1 MVGYIQYVHCRKIN
15 NLFVRVLETG
25 RNSIRFRVKISF
37 TNNVSILCLF
47 SNVKK
52 SEDNFTA
59 KLSEKSRNKSFLVA
73 FSGVLYHIRAY
84 NYYRLPYMNMVPAYN
99 YYRLPYMNKVPANN
113 YYLLSYMNKVP
124 AYNYYRLSYMN
135 KVPAYNYYRLSYM
148 NKVPEQLS
156 FGQ

>member
-1 MVGYIQYVHCRKIN
+1 VVGYIQYVHCRKIN

-73 FSGVLYHIRAY
+73 FSGVLYHI
-84 NYYRLPYMNMVPAYN
+84 LAYN

-135 KVPAYNYYRLSYM
+135 KVP
-148 NKVPEQLS
+148 EQLS
-156 FGQ
+156 FGQWPYIAKYYHIRIKCHAPYMWKTYWSRF